1 MKPKPDRNS
10 KDTTMAEEAVSD
22 RKPIGDTVEALIT
35 VGVAILLFGLL
46 LYVVVQ
52 SDKREISENAARIEA
67 SCQTRGM
74 TRLKSSG
81 SSFCVDAK
89 GQVSAPPEAV

>member
-1 MKPKPDRNS
+1 
-10 KDTTMAEEAVSD
+10 MAEEAVND
-22 RKPIGDTVEALIT
+22 RKPISDTVGALIT
-35 VGVAILLFGLL
+35 LGVAILMFGLIVYL
-46 LYVVVQ
+46 IVQ
-52 SDKREISENAARIEA
+52 RDKREFSENAARIEA

-89 GQVSAPPEAV
+89 GQVFAPPDVVK